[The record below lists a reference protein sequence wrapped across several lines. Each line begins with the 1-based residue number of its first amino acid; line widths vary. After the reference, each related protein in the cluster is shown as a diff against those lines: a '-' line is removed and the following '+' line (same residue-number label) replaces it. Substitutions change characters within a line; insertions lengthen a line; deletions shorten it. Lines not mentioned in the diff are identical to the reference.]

1 MADGGFVNG
10 LVGRFLARGESAPF
24 TMPGAVG
31 DEARILAIDTGDLVD
46 LLFHVPLL
54 AGLRERHPRA
64 RIDVLA
70 PEHHTSLLAP
80 SGIAR
85 RCLTYKRK
93 ELKAWSPG
101 FYSLLKSVRAEKYD
115 LSVVMSFSP
124 DQALEAVSLATGA
137 ALRLG
142 PSHRGAFPAVNFEI
156 RAGDLDRRYRGT
168 RLAAAAPFL
177 GLGDLD
183 TYRGWPLPAEK
194 VRRTKQL
201 IHFNKPRQDE
211 LLVGVDP
218 ALGKCGAG
226 LSLQNLHFVVNQ
238 LSSQMPCR
246 PLPLS
251 LDGDPQRV
259 NTFGAGLTVTPLVLP
274 CETMFDTIL
283 LASQCDL
290 FLAGNT
296 DLLHYAAALGV
307 PTIGLFLKEDAPSW
321 VPTGYD
327 NVSVLRI
334 RAGQRV
340 EVETLLAAVR
350 SARGVR

>member
-24 TMPGAVG
+24 SMPGAVG

-46 LLFHVPLL
+46 LLFHMPLL
-54 AGLRERHPRA
+54 SGLRERHPRA

-70 PEHHTSLLAP
+70 PEAHLSLLAP

-85 RCLTYKRK
+85 SCLVYREKQLRP
-93 ELKAWSPG
+93 WSPA
-101 FYSLLKSVRAEKYD
+101 FYSLLKSVRGEKYD
-115 LSVVMSFSP
+115 LSVVMSFAP
-124 DQALEAVSLATGA
+124 HQALEAVSLASGA

-142 PSHRGAFPAVNFEI
+142 PSHKGAFPAVNFEI
-156 RAGDLDRRYRGT
+156 RAADLDRRYRGT

-183 TYRGWPLPAEK
+183 AYRGWPLPAEK
-194 VRRTKQL
+194 IRRTRQL

-226 LSLQNLHFVVNQ
+226 LSVQNLHFVVNQ
-238 LSSQMPCR
+238 LASQMACR

-251 LDGDPQRV
+251 LDPDPQRV
-259 NTFGAGLTVTPLVLP
+259 AEFSSGLSVPPLALP
-274 CETMFDTIL
+274 HETMFDTIL

-296 DLLHYAAALGV
+296 DLFHYAASLGV
-307 PTIGLFLKEDAPSW
+307 PTVGLFLKDDAPSW
-321 VPTGYD
+321 VPTGLR
-327 NVSVLRI
+327 NVSVLRV
-334 RAGQRV
+334 RTGQRV
-340 EVETLLAAVR
+340 EIETLLDAVQA
-350 SARGVR
+350 ARGGS